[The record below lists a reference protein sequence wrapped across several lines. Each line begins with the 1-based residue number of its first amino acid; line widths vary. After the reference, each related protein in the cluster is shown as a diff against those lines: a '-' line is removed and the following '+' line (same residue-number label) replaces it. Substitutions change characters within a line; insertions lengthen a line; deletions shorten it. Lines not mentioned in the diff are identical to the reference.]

1 MSHFTVSQQ
10 VGDRCD
16 GDGDGDR
23 CDGDGD
29 RLVIGVALFGF
40 PNIVPCEGELSL
52 NANNPL
58 TKSCRNTNI
67 DQSELR

>member
-16 GDGDGDR
+16 GDGAGDR

-52 NANNPL
+52 NANNSL

-67 DQSELR
+67 DQSHG

>member
-16 GDGDGDR
+16 GDGDG
-23 CDGDGD
+23 
-29 RLVIGVALFGF
+29 LVIGVALFGF

-67 DQSELR
+67 DQSHGAEMIE